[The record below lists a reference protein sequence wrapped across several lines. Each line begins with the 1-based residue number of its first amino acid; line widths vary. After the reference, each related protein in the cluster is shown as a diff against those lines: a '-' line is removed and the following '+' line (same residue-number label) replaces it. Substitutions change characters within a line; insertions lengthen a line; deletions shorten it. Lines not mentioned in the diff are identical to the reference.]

1 LQRFGG
7 NKDAVNL
14 VKAEFNQNYIPDA
27 RFTHALFLLGLEKS
41 GVHFTLDDLT
51 LEEWNYLG
59 ELKIAIDQEQLKDL
73 KK

>member
-1 LQRFGG
+1 M
-7 NKDAVNL
+7 
-14 VKAEFNQNYIPDA
+14 PDA

-41 GVHFTLDDLT
+41 GVHFNIDDLS

-59 ELKIAIDQEQLKDL
+59 ELKIAIDHEQLKQI

>member
-1 LQRFGG
+1 M
-7 NKDAVNL
+7 
-14 VKAEFNQNYIPDA
+14 PDA

-41 GVHFTLDDLT
+41 GVHFNIDDLT

-59 ELKIAIDQEQLKDL
+59 EIKIAIEQVHLKQI